1 MALSYVIDHADQR
14 VIVRMAG
21 TFSNQEIDACYAR
34 LFADAQFVPGFDL
47 LLDLRA
53 PQVAPSAQEIRDRA
67 KRSGAH
73 KSCFSG
79 RVAMVFPLANAAYG
93 MGRMYSVFALEQGLT
108 VEAFIDIRE
117 AEAWLMAGRRRPQE
131 A

>member
-79 RVAMVFPLANAAYG
+79 RVAMVFP
-93 MGRMYSVFALEQGLT
+93 
-108 VEAFIDIRE
+108 
-117 AEAWLMAGRRRPQE
+117 WLMPPMAWDGCIRCSPWNRASLSKPSSTS
-131 A
+131 AKPKPG